1 VNKVNIYE
9 KKGMKNELNHKK
21 IKLYSLATTYPE
33 SSSSTKPKFVH
44 ILNKELAK
52 LGVYVKVIAPHS
64 KGSLR
69 SEMMDLVFVKRFRY
83 LMSNNELNERS
94 IPDEIRRSRFGK
106 IKVSFMIF
114 SFFVFTMVEC
124 LKEKP
129 DIIHGQWAFPG
140 GYIAYIVSKIFG
152 SKCVVSIHGAET
164 PLLKK
169 YNFIRR
175 LVINSLNK
183 SSLVIVNS
191 KYTKNEYVK
200 MGVREDKINWINPPP
215 NFVKHIS
222 NVEEL
227 RKFRQKFTADENKII
242 LFVGRLVERKGV
254 EYLIKSLAEIKTQK
268 FHLMIA
274 GNGWLL
280 DDLVNLTNS
289 LNLQDKVTFFDSPSH
304 EELGKLYDM
313 SDVFVCPS
321 IIDSKGETEGVGLV
335 IPEAMESGLP
345 VIATSVGGIVD
356 LIKNEENGILINQKS
371 STAIAQ
377 AIDRILN
384 NKELTQKIVNN
395 SKQTV
400 LEFQPPKIAK
410 KHFISYHNLLKN

>member
-9 KKGMKNELNHKK
+9 KKGMKNDLSHKK

-69 SEMMDLVFVKRFRY
+69 SEMMDSVFVKRFRY

-114 SFFVFTMVEC
+114 SFFVFTIFEC

-140 GYIAYIVSKIFG
+140 GYIAYIVSKLFG

-164 PLLKK
+164 PLIKK

-191 KYTKNEYVK
+191 NYTKNEYVK
-200 MGVREDKINWINPPP
+200 MGVREDKINWINPTP

-227 RKFRQKFTADENKII
+227 RKFRQKFTGDENKVI

-274 GNGWLL
+274 GNGGLL

-321 IIDSKGETEGVGLV
+321 IIDSKGETEGLGLV

-345 VIATSVGGIVD
+345 VIASSVGGIVD
-356 LIKNEENGILINQKS
+356 LIKNEENGILIDQKS

-384 NKELTQKIVNN
+384 NKELAQKIVNN

-400 LEFQPPKIAK
+400 LEFQPAKIAK